1 MEERIEKLRE
11 RVREAFSGYT
21 ELAGGR
27 YYRYHHSVSV
37 MRLSLKLL
45 DNLDVDAEREV
56 LAAGA
61 LLHDI
66 GRTED
71 IEEGFLDPMSTS
83 EGHAGRGIPLV
94 EEYAGDLFSDGEI
107 ERIESIVGNH
117 DSEPGTVEGRIV
129 RDADMLDV
137 YGVSNFWR
145 MFHYSCEKGRSF
157 EDEKEYFKETA
168 VPDLREML
176 EEFHFDISRKVA
188 ERRLERQIDA
198 FEQILAENSGEDISR
213 SI

>member
-1 MEERIEKLRE
+1 MDERIEKLRE

-27 YYRYHHSVSV
+27 DYRYHHSVSV
-37 MRLSLKLL
+37 MKLSLKLL
-45 DNLDVDAEREV
+45 DNLGADAEREV

-83 EGHAGRGIPLV
+83 EGHAGRGVPLV
-94 EEYAGDLFSDGEI
+94 KDYAGDLFSDGEI

-117 DSEPGTVEGRIV
+117 DSEPGTAEGMIV
-129 RDADMLDV
+129 KDADMLDV

-157 EDEKEYFKETA
+157 EDEIGYFWDDA
-168 VPDLREML
+168 VPGMSDML
-176 EEFHFDISRKVA
+176 EDFNFDISRKVA